1 MEKPIIFS
9 TDMVKA
15 ILEGRKTQTRRVI
28 KPQPPEDE
36 YIHGPEVYE
45 PAIRGKDGELEPGT
59 PVYGIYGEEWGIKC
73 PYVPGMTLWVRE
85 TWYYESH
92 MYDPSEGEALYRY
105 VYKADNPDYPVDVG
119 VGEHGWK
126 PSIHMPREAARLF
139 LRVKNVWVERLQEIN
154 DDDVEAEGAAGIH
167 DWDCTHGYNLYAN
180 FHPDQSCR
188 CGDGSPQET
197 FARLWDS
204 IYAKRGYGW
213 NANPWV
219 WVVEFERMNP
229 A

>member
-59 PVYGIYGEEWGIKC
+59 PVYGIYCEEWGIKC

-139 LRVKNVWVERLQEIN
+139 LKVTNVRVERLQDISPIEI
-154 DDDVEAEGAAGIH
+154 VAEGI
-167 DWDCTHGYNLYAN
+167 DVPDCRQCVKDYGNPCCRDEESECGLQDDAVIN
-180 FHPDQSCR
+180 FR
-188 CGDGSPQET
+188 E
-197 FARLWDS
+197 LWDS
-204 IYAKRGYGW
+204 INAKRGYGW
-213 NANPWV
+213 DANPWV